1 MSKLKELIDRLC
13 PNGVEFKPLG
23 ELGTFFGGLTGKS
36 KDDFKDGNAKFITYV
51 NIYSNPAL
59 NIDVTDF
66 VKVDEKE
73 KQNRIQKGDILF
85 TGSSETPNECGFTSV
100 VTSDIS
106 EPIYLNSFCFGLR
119 LSNPALFNLDFLK
132 HILRS
137 EELRKQIGKTA
148 SGVTRFNVSKARLS
162 KVVLPI
168 PPIEVQDEIAK
179 ILDRFADYA
188 AELQARKEQYE
199 YYRNLLLTFN
209 PSACGCGTD
218 GEQEIKVTNTPPGSY
233 QITWKTMGEI
243 GKFIRG
249 NGLQKKDFTDSGVG
263 CIHYGQIY
271 THYGT
276 FATETKSFVSP
287 DLADKLLLI
296 YPGNLVIACTSEN
309 VEDVGKAVSW
319 LGNENIVT
327 GGHSVVFRHNQNPKY
342 IAYYFQT
349 QCFFAQKK
357 KYAYG
362 AKVIDIRTDDLAK
375 ILIPIPPLELQEKI
389 VAILDRFETLVND
402 LTQGLPAEIAA
413 VKEQYEYYRNKLL
426 TFKKVS

>member
-13 PNGVEFKPLG
+13 PDGVSFLPLKDIAVIKNG
-23 ELGTFFGGLTGKS
+23 
-36 KDDFKDGNAKFITYV
+36 KDYKHCG
-51 NIYSNPAL
+51 P
-59 NIDVTDF
+59 
-66 VKVDEKE
+66 
-73 KQNRIQKGDILF
+73 GDIPVY
-85 TGSSETPNECGFTSV
+85 GSGGIMTYIDQSCYDKPTVLLPRKGSIGKIYYIETPFWNVDTVYYTDINTTKICPKFLYYFLSTIDLEKKNCGKGAVPSLTQ
-100 VTSDIS
+100 
-106 EPIYLNSFCFGLR
+106 E
-119 LSNPALFNLDFLK
+119 
-132 HILRS
+132 ILYR
-137 EELRKQIGKTA
+137 ITIP
-148 SGVTRFNVSKARLS
+148 V
-162 KVVLPI
+162 
-168 PPIEVQDEIAK
+168 PPIEVQEEIVK

-188 AELQARKEQYE
+188 AELQAELQARKEQYE

-426 TFKKVS
+426 TFKKAS